1 MKQRPG
7 DSLGTKKAKVKG
19 KKVAS
24 KSSTSSGETKSA
36 KTSKQVDLVEVRKKI
51 SEVVGP
57 LAPQIIQAIV
67 DEAMKGQLAHAKYA
81 LESGG
86 IFPAAESDPMH
97 PEEDSLAMTLLKR
110 MGLKEQSVAGAEESQ
125 VSVPSV
131 HHAQADSNGQAAEKV
146 SITEKCTISQSE
158 QQALTDDNT
167 VK

>member
-19 KKVAS
+19 KKAAS

-86 IFPAAESDPMH
+86 IFPAAESDPTH

-110 MGLKEQSVAGAEESQ
+110 LGLQEQPVMGPEELHVSVSSSNHVQTDSNAQVVEQ
-125 VSVPSV
+125 VSVM
-131 HHAQADSNGQAAEKV
+131 EKR
-146 SITEKCTISQSE
+146 T
-158 QQALTDDNT
+158 
-167 VK
+167 

>member
-1 MKQRPG
+1 
-7 DSLGTKKAKVKG
+7 LGTKKAKVKG
-19 KKVAS
+19 KKAAS

-81 LESGG
+81 LESCG
-86 IFPAAESDPMH
+86 IFPPAESDPMH

-110 MGLKEQSVAGAEESQ
+110 MGLKEQSGAEESQ
-125 VSVPSV
+125 VMIPST
-131 HHAQADSNGQAAEKV
+131 HHVQTDSNGQPAERV
-146 SITEKCTISQSE
+146 RITEKCTISQSD
-158 QQALTDDNT
+158 QQALTDNT